1 MDPAA
6 LGTTLIGLDAI
17 RAASSSRPGRA
28 TRRDPS
34 GRSQLVTIRLAVA
47 ATLRGLADS
56 VDAKAPGTLPAD

>member
-17 RAASSSRPGRA
+17 RAESNNRPSRA

-34 GRSQLVTIRLAVA
+34 RRSHLVTIRLAVA
-47 ATLRGLADS
+47 ATLRALADS
-56 VDAKAPGTLPAD
+56 VDTRTPEAIPAD

>member
-17 RAASSSRPGRA
+17 RAESNNQSGRA

-34 GRSQLVTIRLAVA
+34 RRSHLFTIRLAVA
-47 ATLRGLADS
+47 ATLRTLADS
-56 VDAKAPGTLPAD
+56 VDTKAPETLPAD